1 MKSVLLIDEHVMFR
15 EGLGLLLG
23 QRLGPIRLLEAGS
36 LHLGMRLLAA
46 QDRPVDLV
54 LLDLE
59 LRDSRGLST
68 FERLRQSCPQLPVL
82 VLSGSIDDMPAAELI
97 ERGAAG
103 FVPKSLGI
111 DALVEPVR
119 RLLQS
124 AAPAEPEPLSPR
136 QRAVLGL
143 LVEGKSNKLI
153 SRELDLSEAT
163 VKTHLQAIFRKLDVC
178 NRTQAVLAAVRLG
191 LVDEHEAE
199 RFRTMTHD

>member
-1 MKSVLLIDEHVMFR
+1 MKSVLLIDDHVMFR

-59 LRDSRGLST
+59 LRDSRGLAT

-82 VLSGSIDDMPAAELI
+82 VLSGSVDDMPAAELI

-111 DALVEPVR
+111 DALV
-119 RLLQS
+119 
-124 AAPAEPEPLSPR
+124 
-136 QRAVLGL
+136 
-143 LVEGKSNKLI
+143 
-153 SRELDLSEAT
+153 
-163 VKTHLQAIFRKLDVC
+163 
-178 NRTQAVLAAVRLG
+178 
-191 LVDEHEAE
+191 
-199 RFRTMTHD
+199 